1 MDRKECY
8 RLTHL
13 LSKISGYATAASVTV
28 EGRLTFSQIGTFTWE
43 ITGDIDR
50 HGYAKV

>member
-28 EGRLTFSQIGTFTWE
+28 EGRLTFSHIGTFTWE